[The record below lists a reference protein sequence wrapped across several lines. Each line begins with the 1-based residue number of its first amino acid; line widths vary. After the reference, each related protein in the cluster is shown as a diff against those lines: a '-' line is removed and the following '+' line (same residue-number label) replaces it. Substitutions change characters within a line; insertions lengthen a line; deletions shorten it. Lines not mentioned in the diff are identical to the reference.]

1 MRAAIQFTG
10 EKMLVVLSDLHLSE
24 AQSTR
29 IDDLTFNKNLNAEI
43 YNSYL
48 HEINQIALSNR
59 IQHVDLVLAGDIF
72 EINRSAFWFDGPHRP
87 YIDNRDVESGSQIE
101 AKILQILDVIAVE
114 DKVMETLQLF
124 RSIREGSDVDIQLH
138 YLVGNHDRLL
148 NATPELRQKA
158 RELLG
163 VGGDDLLL
171 DHQYIYRDG
180 AEKPFCLVRHGHEYD
195 PMNFSV
201 DTHALEVIPTEFSEE
216 VYGNAPLG
224 DINTIEFGA
233 ALPFYFVEH
242 YGEDRII
249 SNPILMAL
257 YQRLMDFDD
266 VRPTSALLSY
276 LFATPG
282 VPKKQTWEFMQPCFT
297 RTINALSKIDLIFKE
312 IDENASIKKS
322 QRLLLEGVLNSDLL
336 KNGMPYWTVR
346 ELMKQ
351 VSKKIKLN
359 SQAKW
364 AKQEALIQDPETGR
378 QCVIGGHTHIPE
390 VSLLSAR
397 QGAEQYY
404 INTGTWRNVVPATKD
419 FKAFGNLNATT
430 KVLVFHPNEVPA
442 PQGTTNWSF
451 QYLSGFGLGNHRH

>member
-1 MRAAIQFTG
+1 
-10 EKMLVVLSDLHLSE
+10 
-24 AQSTR
+24 
-29 IDDLTFNKNLNAEI
+29 
-43 YNSYL
+43 
-48 HEINQIALSNR
+48 
-59 IQHVDLVLAGDIF
+59 
-72 EINRSAFWFDGPHRP
+72 
-87 YIDNRDVESGSQIE
+87 
-101 AKILQILDVIAVE
+101 
-114 DKVMETLQLF
+114 
-124 RSIREGSDVDIQLH
+124 
-138 YLVGNHDRLL
+138 
-148 NATPELRQKA
+148 
-158 RELLG
+158 
-163 VGGDDLLL
+163 
-171 DHQYIYRDG
+171 
-180 AEKPFCLVRHGHEYD
+180 
-195 PMNFSV
+195 
-201 DTHALEVIPTEFSEE
+201 VIPTEFSEE
-216 VYGNAPLG
+216 IYGNAPLG
-224 DINTIEFGA
+224 DITTIEFGA

-364 AKQEALIQDPETGR
+364 AKQEALIQDPETG
-378 QCVIGGHTHIPE
+378 
-390 VSLLSAR
+390 
-397 QGAEQYY
+397 
-404 INTGTWRNVVPATKD
+404 
-419 FKAFGNLNATT
+419 
-430 KVLVFHPNEVPA
+430 
-442 PQGTTNWSF
+442 
-451 QYLSGFGLGNHRH
+451 

>member
-1 MRAAIQFTG
+1 
-10 EKMLVVLSDLHLSE
+10 MLVVLSDLHFSE

-29 IDDLTFNKNLNAEI
+29 IDSLTFNKNLDAEI

-48 HEINQIALSNR
+48 REINQIALSNK

-72 EINRSAFWFDGPHRP
+72 EINRSTIWFEGPYRP
-87 YIDNRDVESGSQIE
+87 YVDNRAVEPGSPLE
-101 AKILQILDVIAVE
+101 AKTLQILDAIAVE
-114 DKVMETLQLF
+114 DKVRETLLLF
-124 RSIREGSDVDIQLH
+124 QTIEERFDVELTLH
-138 YLVGNHDRLL
+138 YLPGNHDRLL
-148 NATPELRQKA
+148 NATPELRRKT

-163 VGGDDLLL
+163 VNGGDLPM
-171 DHQYIYRDG
+171 DHQFIYRDDAG
-180 AEKPFCLVRHGHEYD
+180 KSFCLVRHGHEYD
-195 PMNFSV
+195 PMNFSL
-201 DTHALEVIPTEFSEE
+201 DTHALEVIPTEFPEE
-216 VYGNAPLG
+216 IYGNAPLG
-224 DINTIEFGA
+224 DIITIELGA

-242 YGEDRII
+242 YGEERII

-266 VRPTSALLSY
+266 VRPNSALLSY

-282 VPKKQTWEFMQPCFT
+282 VPKKQTWEFMRPCFT
-297 RTINALSKIDLIFKE
+297 KTITALSKIDLVFKE
-312 IDENASIKKS
+312 IEENSSIRKS

-336 KNGMPYWTVR
+336 KNGLPYWAVR
-346 ELMKQ
+346 QLMKQ
-351 VSKKIKLN
+351 VSKKIRLN

-364 AKQEALIQDPETGR
+364 AKREALIQDPETGC

-397 QGAEQYY
+397 QGEEQYY

-419 FKAFGNLNATT
+419 FKAFGDLSAMT
-430 KVLVFHPNEVPA
+430 KVFVFHPNEVPA
-442 PQGTTNWSF
+442 PQGASKWSF